1 MNGLRE
7 IFLDNLAI
15 WIPRD
20 EKRAES
26 LRKAVQSGD
35 ASVKKELQRVEK
47 HIEWMKEQIIFTQER
62 MAMSTVK

>member
-1 MNGLRE
+1 MR
-7 IFLDNLAI
+7 
-15 WIPRD
+15 
-20 EKRAES
+20 KRAES

-47 HIEWMKEQIIFTQER
+47 HIEWMKEQIIFTHER